1 MTPLGMDAGAAAGD
15 PCRPARQASG
25 RAPVLRGRRRGT
37 RRRTVGDIGTERREV
52 EFEPLPEPVVVPVPA
67 EPEPERTPA

>member
-1 MTPLGMDAGAAAGD
+1 MTSVGMDAGAAAGD
-15 PCRPARQASG
+15 PCRPAGHARQGSG
-25 RAPVLRGRRRGT
+25 LQGPVGQGT